1 MARRHTPEQVIA
13 KVRQGQKM
21 LNDGHPMIE
30 VVKELQV
37 TEATWYRWLNLY
49 GSEKNAEAS
58 KRTKE
63 LEKENARLKR
73 LLAEKELASTSSTR
87 WPRENFEPRNPPPC
101 RAHGSGEVW
110 GIGTFRLRDHR
121 PKPVCLPEEDTRY
134 GLRGDTASRRPT
146 RRRGQTSGMGMAES
160 PLVAARPGVGWDGA
174 QQQARTPALARGRPR
189 L

>member
-37 TEATWYRWLNLY
+37 TEATWYRWLNQY

-63 LEKENARLKR
+63 LEKEN
-73 LLAEKELASTSSTR
+73 E
-87 WPRENFEPRNPPPC
+87 
-101 RAHGSGEVW
+101 
-110 GIGTFRLRDHR
+110 RLRKAVSDLTLE
-121 PKPVCLPEEDTRY
+121 KLI
-134 GLRGDTASRRPT
+134 LREAAS
-146 RRRGQTSGMGMAES
+146 GNF
-160 PLVAARPGVGWDGA
+160 
-174 QQQARTPALARGRPR
+174 
-189 L
+189 